1 MMHYTYLHRS
11 VETNQIFYIGKGI
24 GKRAYVKSNHN
35 PDWHHIVDN
44 EKYQIEI
51 LSEWKTHEEALEHE
65 KFLILCAKDLNWPL
79 VNKTIGGQGVIGG
92 KHWIGKKHSI
102 EAKEKIRLGNLGQKR
117 RNVDKMKIANQSV
130 NNPNWQGTWI
140 TPNGIFN
147 TCREVAN
154 YYGIN
159 TRTVRAR
166 CKGYKEQ
173 LVNSIKTYPPKDGWG
188 FKAKES

>member
-11 VETNQIFYIGKGI
+11 VKTNQIFYIGKGI
-24 GKRAYVKSNHN
+24 GKRAYVKNNHN
-35 PDWHHIVDN
+35 SDWHHIVDN

-51 LSEWKTHEEALEHE
+51 LSAWKTHEEALEHE
-65 KFLILCAKDLNWPL
+65 KFLIACAKDLNWPL
-79 VNKTIGGQGVIGG
+79 VNKSIGGQGVIGG

-102 EAKEKIRLGNLGQKR
+102 ETKEKIRLGNLGQKR
-117 RNVDKMKIANQSV
+117 RNVDKMKAANQSV

-147 TCREVAN
+147 TCREVAK
-154 YYGIN
+154 YYEID

-173 LVNSIKTYPPKDGWG
+173 LVNSTKNYPPKDGWG
-188 FKAKES
+188 FKAKEE